1 MRSVLIVFALML
13 VAAAGLGFH
22 QGWFGFSASHR
33 KGKSTAS
40 VSVDQQK
47 MTADRD
53 KTADRVRDWGHSAVD
68 AIVRH

>member
-1 MRSVLIVFALML
+1 MRSVLIGFALIL
-13 VAAAGLGFH
+13 VAVTGLGFY

-40 VSVDQQK
+40 VCVDRGR

-53 KTADRVRDWGHSAVD
+53 RTVDRVRGWGHSAVD